1 MKALGGK
8 SHSKGV
14 GSSAVGFRALGI
26 ALPQPGQAG
35 SKVGVGTNH
44 LNPLA
49 AEAPRCLG
57 AEVAQD
63 CPRQPAVS
71 MGLPLAALGMLKCP
85 SLSALASPFSS

>member
-1 MKALGGK
+1 MRGWEQC
-8 SHSKGV
+8 SGV
-14 GSSAVGFRALGI
+14 
-26 ALPQPGQAG
+26 PGPWYCLVTARQAG

-49 AEAPRCLG
+49 AEAPLCFG

-63 CPRQPAVS
+63 CPRQSVVS

-85 SLSALASPFSS
+85 SLSALASPSSS